1 MTLVN
6 WMDSWIHGSRLVIL
20 NKGSKIFPST
30 RSNQVWNSGLVVSS
44 LSFCLSRGRDRVEIA
59 TSDDSDDGVGFRV
72 DDDEVS
78 K

>member
-1 MTLVN
+1 
-6 WMDSWIHGSRLVIL
+6 MDSRVTIGHFEQRVEDISIHHSHASIE
-20 NKGSKIFPST
+20 F
-30 RSNQVWNSGLVVSS
+30 QVVSS
-44 LSFCLSRGRDRVEIA
+44 LSFRLLRGRDRVEIA